1 MFSFLIKKIAK
12 NSKKQFRNVHSME
25 IAATII
31 SCNLKVDWNIKNKGE
46 SNGPPYYK
54 KNCIYAI
61 VSNLQERF
69 PVVAV
74 LTEDNVKKADYES
87 WIEFKDSLESLCH
100 TIIGHEETVEMSMQD
115 ALQEMSKQ
123 GS

>member
-1 MFSFLIKKIAK
+1 
-12 NSKKQFRNVHSME
+12 ME

-31 SCNLKVDWNIKNKGE
+31 SCNLKVDWNIQNKGD
-46 SNGPPYYK
+46 NGPPYYK